1 MTRRIPGTSRAAD
14 GKAPMQRVAM
24 VRRTPAA
31 MRQRSAGTAIT
42 LDRALA
48 VEAGETARPVRADGG
63 VKEAVAA
70 GAAGTS
76 VVVVVVAGDSGAA
89 VLRSSSG
96 SRRLSNKVGGS
107 EMLQFKIGRASCR
120 ERG

>member
-76 VVVVVVAGDSGAA
+76 GGV
-89 VLRSSSG
+89 
-96 SRRLSNKVGGS
+96 VGGGG
-107 EMLQFKIGRASCR
+107 GRGAGGV
-120 ERG
+120 RGVRGGGGV

>member
-76 VVVVVVAGDSGAA
+76 VVVVVVVVAGDSGAA

-96 SRRLSNKVGGS
+96 SKRLSNKV
-107 EMLQFKIGRASCR
+107 
-120 ERG
+120 